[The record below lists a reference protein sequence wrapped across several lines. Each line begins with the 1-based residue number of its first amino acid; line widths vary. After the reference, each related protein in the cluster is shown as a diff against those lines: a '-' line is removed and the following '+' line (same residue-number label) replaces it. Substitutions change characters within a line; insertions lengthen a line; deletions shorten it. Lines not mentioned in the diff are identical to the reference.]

1 MDYIPPP
8 VIEDQ
13 LEDVMDTR
21 SDSKSI
27 VEENDESNVLASLV
41 PSLKSSD
48 IQNDGM
54 KEDESNVE
62 STMDLDVKEHHDSTV
77 FEDVVMKDKDVSNKE
92 EYVIA
97 SPIYSDYLDED
108 SDDGYV
114 IEEVDD
120 NSEDNEND
128 FVIYYCSSYPKGN
141 DSLIIES
148 NNLGNDSTLEDE
160 SKELNIEE
168 LQPEHIGDSEKE
180 ELKCEDIEKSSSDE
194 IEDVEIEDRA
204 NSISED
210 IEDVSSEEDLQ
221 DKQEE
226 ITGMNDETNSD
237 DEDNEDKSS
246 EEDVKVE
253 EKQKEIEESSSEEIE
268 DVDKSNNVDKDIVDT
283 SSSEEE
289 EDEVDYPKVTVEEDG
304 SNLSEEENEDPESNH
319 TEEEEEE
326 DRMRDATIL
335 QMLSQREDIFT
346 DDKIEEE
353 EGEMEEYEEEDEDN
367 KRVEIDLSDESSTNS
382 DDSNDESSRNIRKVA
397 NRSHF
402 GSRHPARYT
411 KDNVS
416 SSSDE
421 NLSGSEEL
429 EESSIGSESDEGES
443 SRRSFLKKR
452 RYSEFASSDSDEQV
466 YSGSSL
472 RLAPNPKKMKLEWSD
487 SDSSIYSSSPEEPVD
502 DDPVIILDS
511 SDEDEPIAEV
521 SSENEEDNES
531 ETTEGKELVSIS
543 EMEKEESKDEPISE
557 EYLLR
562 QKYLEDREA
571 IKQFWIE
578 EIKRIGLFLLQELEQ
593 FSIDD
598 ANVLRNS
605 MESFEEI
612 EHYTNN
618 ILERNIRLILY
629 LLVRLIRIRLH
640 NPTAFVPAAKRK
652 LIVSIQSYQDEIY
665 ILQRILQR
673 EQIPNENTFKQIAH
687 QELLN
692 SQELLEKYRE
702 NNRGPQ
708 AFAIH
713 PLSLGDLVK
722 K

>member
-1 MDYIPPP
+1 M
-8 VIEDQ
+8 
-13 LEDVMDTR
+13 
-21 SDSKSI
+21 SHSI
-27 VEENDESNVLASLV
+27 
-41 PSLKSSD
+41 
-48 IQNDGM
+48 
-54 KEDESNVE
+54 
-62 STMDLDVKEHHDSTV
+62 
-77 FEDVVMKDKDVSNKE
+77 SNK
-92 EYVIA
+92 
-97 SPIYSDYLDED
+97 DE
-108 SDDGYV
+108 
-114 IEEVDD
+114 IT
-120 NSEDNEND
+120 
-128 FVIYYCSSYPKGN
+128 KKKK
-141 DSLIIES
+141 LIIEKSQALGFDVIGFANPKLPKSVKKNLDSFLKS
-148 NNLGNDSTLEDE
+148 NFHGEMDWLAKNKHRRESPENLWSDVKTVISLGSNYGPHKNPLENLINKDYGNISVYARGEDYHKIIKKNLKKFGGWLA
-160 SKELNIEE
+160 KELNCNLKVFVDTAPIMEKNIAE
-168 LQPEHIGDSEKE
+168 IAGIGWQGKHSNIVSKNYGSWLFLSEIF
-180 ELKCEDIEKSSSDE
+180 LDIF
-194 IEDVEIEDRA
+194 
-204 NSISED
+204 ISED

-253 EKQKEIEESSSEEIE
+253 EKQKEIEESSSSEEIE
-268 DVDKSNNVDKDIVDT
+268 DVGMDESNNVDKDIVDT

-673 EQIPNENTFKQIAH
+673 EQIPNENTFKQIAY